1 MGYCV
6 GGAQFVFL
14 ICNESTI
21 NPYSQNALVGQ
32 NGIKTKSQ
40 RQKGK
45 KEGAKITQWNPCQRT
60 IG

>member
-14 ICNESTI
+14 ICNESMI

-40 RQKGK
+40 RQEGK
-45 KEGAKITQWNPCQRT
+45 KEGAKITQ
-60 IG
+60 